1 MPVETGIQVVNCPCS
16 ISVVKRLVAS
26 KPRLDSGV
34 RRNDG
39 QGEISS
45 IYCAGLQSA
54 ITPP

>member
-1 MPVETGIQVVNCPCS
+1 MPGGNRHPGYQLSVLY
-16 ISVVKRLVAS
+16 SVVKRLVAS

-45 IYCAGLQSA
+45 IYCAGPQSA

>member
-16 ISVVKRLVAS
+16 ILLLRLVAS

-45 IYCAGLQSA
+45 IYCTDPQSA